1 MHESLAANCD
11 RALPGPAAPPVAE
24 RLRRPLQ
31 LPHAASS
38 ARGLCSR
45 PGSDALPT
53 PTLGNQEAWTTQSPR
68 VIWRR
73 PGRPVRSPHRAAAS
87 SAAVPLLRPG
97 RPGPISESKGAG
109 RQAGEGGGPLYRLR
123 CCLSICMRRPKGQGL
138 AQPPCRTSSGDHHAG
153 ATKKGQAKEAGGKG
167 RWQAGHAR
175 IGDRH
180 TGPAGR
186 RAPQRSTSRRVRT
199 TGRGA
204 ASGAAGR
211 SILGAA
217 TGRHGWRTA
226 ARRESAGAG
235 TAIAQHHAGTGRR
248 SGCWEVH
255 PAASRRQR
263 SGAGHTSPAATYFR
277 ERASPAP
284 APRPHR
290 RRPADSSTPAGA
302 PRPGASPSRPL
313 PPSCY
318 RLLPLTRRCA
328 SPAATGPQGTAFC
341 HKWNIHIQF
350 VHRSG
355 VRQSGWPRDWPDTRR
370 GFLSGV
376 KVPATQ

>member
-1 MHESLAANCD
+1 M
-11 RALPGPAAPPVAE
+11 
-24 RLRRPLQ
+24 RP
-31 LPHAASS
+31 
-38 ARGLCSR
+38 
-45 PGSDALPT
+45 
-53 PTLGNQEAWTTQSPR
+53 
-68 VIWRR
+68 
-73 PGRPVRSPHRAAAS
+73 
-87 SAAVPLLRPG
+87 
-97 RPGPISESKGAG
+97 
-109 RQAGEGGGPLYRLR
+109 
-123 CCLSICMRRPKGQGL
+123 PKGQGL

-167 RWQAGHAR
+167 RWQPGTRVSATVTPGQPGAAR
-175 IGDRH
+175 
-180 TGPAGR
+180 
-186 RAPQRSTSRRVRT
+186 PQRSTSRRAPT

-204 ASGAAGR
+204 AARAAGR

-226 ARRESAGAG
+226 SRRESAGAG

-248 SGCWEVH
+248 AGCWEAR

-263 SGAGHTSPAATYFR
+263 SGAGHTGPAATCFR
-277 ERASPAP
+277 ERAPPTP

-318 RLLPLTRRCA
+318 RLLPPTRRCA
-328 SPAATGPQGTAFC
+328 SPTATGPQGTAFC